1 MEAQLSGLP
10 VVSTIHAGIP
20 DVVQEGITGF
30 LVAEGDVKGMSE
42 SMAVLAK
49 DSELA
54 ATIGESASYRARS
67 RFTVNHHLDQ
77 ISGLIRSISRSR

>member
-1 MEAQLSGLP
+1 
-10 VVSTIHAGIP
+10 
-20 DVVQEGITGF
+20 
-30 LVAEGDVKGMSE
+30 MSE

-54 ATIGESASYRARS
+54 AMIGESAYRARS

-77 ISGLIRSISRSR
+77 ISGLIRSISRNR